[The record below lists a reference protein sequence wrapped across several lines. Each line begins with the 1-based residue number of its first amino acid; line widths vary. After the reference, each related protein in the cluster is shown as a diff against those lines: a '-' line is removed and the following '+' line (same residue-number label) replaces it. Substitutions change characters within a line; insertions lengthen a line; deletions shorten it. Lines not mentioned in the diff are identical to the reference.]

1 MTPLVDGPASL
12 RPTVLILGG
21 FLTSPPLYRR
31 MAGRLIERG
40 ADHVVVAPVWTPD
53 WLLTGF
59 VGLRR
64 IVARSG
70 RALIRAGEL
79 SSASPASRGSPV
91 LVVGHSAGGLVARIL
106 TSQVPFKGLPLRG
119 HRRIGAIVTL
129 GTPHQ
134 TAERAFVGGRVGH
147 FAAAFADRAVPGAT
161 FAPGVG
167 YVAVGSRAIV
177 GGALGRGRGRLADP
191 FYHQLHPGPDGAPI
205 EGDGLVPLDCTDLP
219 GARRVVLEETLHG
232 QLSFR
237 PWYGSP
243 EAIDAWWPVAL
254 AAWHDA
260 LAAREAAG
268 PFDRSAAR
276 P

>member
-1 MTPLVDGPASL
+1 MA
-12 RPTVLILGG
+12 PT
-21 FLTSPPLYRR
+21 
-31 MAGRLIERG
+31 E
-40 ADHVVVAPVWTPD
+40 VVVAPVWTPD

-64 IVARSG
+64 IVARAG
-70 RALIRAGEL
+70 RALVRAGEL

-91 LVVGHSAGGLVARIL
+91 LVIGHSAGGLVARIL
-106 TSQVPFKGLPLRG
+106 TSQVPFKGLPLGG

-134 TAERAFVGGRVGH
+134 TAERAFVGGRVGQ

-177 GGALGRGRGRLADP
+177 GGATGRARGRLADP
-191 FYHQLHPGPDGAPI
+191 FYQQLHPGPDGAPI
-205 EGDGLVPLDCTDLP
+205 EGDGLVPLDCTDLQ
-219 GARRVVLEETLHG
+219 GARRVVLEEILHG

-243 EAIDAWWPVAL
+243 EAIDVWWPVAL
-254 AAWHDA
+254 AAWRDA
-260 LAAREAAG
+260 LAARG
-268 PFDRSAAR
+268 PPIPFDRSGAR